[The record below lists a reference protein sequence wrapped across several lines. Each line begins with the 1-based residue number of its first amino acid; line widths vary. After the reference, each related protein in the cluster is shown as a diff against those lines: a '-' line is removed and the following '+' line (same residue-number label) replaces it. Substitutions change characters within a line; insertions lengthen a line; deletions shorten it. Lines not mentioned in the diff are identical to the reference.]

1 MTTQRAAPVFQ
12 VADLDAALKHYTDV
26 LGFEED
32 FRVGDY
38 AGVKLGQIGVHLS
51 KHGSGEYAKPI
62 GGSIVYVFCSEVDD
76 YYAEIKKKGARVK
89 YPPEDTAYGMR
100 EFMVAD
106 LDGHHLAFG
115 CERPSARPGTDRS

>member
-1 MTTQRAAPVFQ
+1 MITQTAAPVFQ
-12 VADLDAALKHYTDV
+12 VDNVDAALKHYKDV

-38 AGVKLGQIGVHLS
+38 AGVKHGKIGVHLS
-51 KHGSGEYAKPI
+51 KHGEGEYAKPI
-62 GGSIVYVFCSEVDD
+62 GGGIVYVFCDEVDS
-76 YYAEIKKKGARVK
+76 YYAETKKKGANIK
-89 YPPEDTAYGMR
+89 YPPQDTPYGMR

-115 CERPSARPGTDRS
+115 CESKKT

>member
-1 MTTQRAAPVFQ
+1 MKTEIAAPVFH
-12 VADLDAALKHYTDV
+12 VVDVDAALKNYKDV

-38 AGVKLGQIGVHLS
+38 VGVKLGKITVHLS
-51 KHGSGEYAKPI
+51 KYSAGEYAKPI
-62 GGSIVYVFCSEVDD
+62 GGSIVYVFCDEVDA
-76 YYAEIKKKGARVK
+76 YYAEIKKKGAKVK
-89 YPPEDTAYGMR
+89 YPPQDTHYGMR

-115 CERPSARPGTDRS
+115 CDIKKA

>member
-1 MTTQRAAPVFQ
+1 MNTQTAAPVFH
-12 VADLDAALKHYTDV
+12 VASVDAALKHYKEV

-38 AGVKLGQIGVHLS
+38 AGVKLGRIRVHLS
-51 KHGSGEYAKPI
+51 KHGKGEFSKPI
-62 GGSIVYVFCSEVDD
+62 GGSIVYVFCDEVDS
-76 YYAEIKKKGARVK
+76 YFAEVKERGARVK
-89 YPPEDTAYGMR
+89 YPPQNTHYGMR

-115 CERPSARPGTDRS
+115 CESKRD